1 MDKFWPEDLSIVFI
15 PFEGLKPL
23 RNAVAERT
31 LRVAL
36 FTDSFH
42 ETNGVATLSRAYVEY
57 ARRQNIPFFCAYGGD
72 RESFAVAGSTQKLCL
87 RRGWLSFPFDAEMKC
102 DLALVRHRAVVLRR
116 LRAFQPDLIHI
127 TGPGDVSV
135 LGFWVSNTL
144 TVPLV
149 ASWHTNLHEYA
160 ERRLRGIPGNGAA
173 LAKAW
178 SFRALMKYYRL
189 AHFVTSPNEE
199 MRQMLE
205 SETARP
211 SFVMAHGV
219 DTKCFSP
226 RWRRPGDGRFCVG
239 YVGRL
244 TPEKNVRALVEIERE
259 LEQEGNQDF
268 RILVVGA
275 GSEEEW
281 LRTNLRRAEFSGTL
295 HGDALAAAFA
305 EMDTMVF
312 PSHTD
317 TFGLVVLEAMA
328 SGVPV
333 ILTEAAGRRVG
344 VVDGE
349 SGILTTNFAEG
360 VRRVMQTPGLRERM
374 GETAREHARERGW
387 GRVFENLQAI
397 YRSGLAS
404 GEVRARI
411 RRAEERLAVG

>member
-1 MDKFWPEDLSIVFI
+1 
-15 PFEGLKPL
+15 
-23 RNAVAERT
+23 
-31 LRVAL
+31 
-36 FTDSFH
+36 
-42 ETNGVATLSRAYVEY
+42 
-57 ARRQNIPFFCAYGGD
+57 
-72 RESFAVAGSTQKLCL
+72 
-87 RRGWLSFPFDAEMKC
+87 
-102 DLALVRHRAVVLRR
+102 
-116 LRAFQPDLIHI
+116 
-127 TGPGDVSV
+127 
-135 LGFWVSNTL
+135 
-144 TVPLV
+144 
-149 ASWHTNLHEYA
+149 
-160 ERRLRGIPGNGAA
+160 
-173 LAKAW
+173 
-178 SFRALMKYYRL
+178 MKYYRL
-189 AHFVTSPNEE
+189 AHFVASPNEE
-199 MRQMLE
+199 MRRMLE

-219 DTKCFSP
+219 DTECFSP